1 MEAPTMVQ
9 AKTDLAESLTE
20 APVAIGLTLI
30 DTDTVIEERQ
40 LADVDGPALLKLL
53 SALPAKHPSRATVRA
68 RTIRTW
74 MPLAYSLASRFHGRG
89 EAPDD
94 LAQTAAIGLIK
105 AVDRF
110 DPQRGV
116 AFSAYAVPTILG
128 EIRRHFRDRTWAVGV
143 PHDMRDRSLRVDRA
157 VDRLAEQLHRQP
169 SVAEIAAA
177 LDLGEEDVLE
187 ALQAGGAH
195 RALSFDEPRGT
206 DGESLATLA
215 DSIGVAERGFDHV
228 EGQATFDALL
238 ESVTA
243 REREVLRMRFQHDM
257 RQAEIAAAIGVSQM
271 HVSRIIRLALTRL
284 RDLTEAVV

>member
-1 MEAPTMVQ
+1 MAGPRSVRAQEQALFERLAVDGEAR
-9 AKTDLAESLTE
+9 DRE
-20 APVAIGLTLI
+20 TLI
-30 DTDTVIEERQ
+30 ERF
-40 LADVDGPALLKLL
+40 L
-53 SALPAKHPSRATVRA
+53 
-68 RTIRTW
+68 
-74 MPLAYSLASRFHGRG
+74 PLARSLALRYQRSG
-89 EAPDD
+89 EPLDD
-94 LAQTAAIGLIK
+94 LLQVAALGLIK

-110 DPQRGV
+110 DPQRGI

-128 EIRRHFRDRTWAVGV
+128 EIKRHFRDRTWAVGV

-157 VDRLAEQLHRQP
+157 VDGLAERLHRQP

-195 RALSFDEPRGT
+195 RALSFDEPRST

-228 EGQATFDALL
+228 EGQVTFDALL

-284 RDLTEAVV
+284 RDLTEAVA